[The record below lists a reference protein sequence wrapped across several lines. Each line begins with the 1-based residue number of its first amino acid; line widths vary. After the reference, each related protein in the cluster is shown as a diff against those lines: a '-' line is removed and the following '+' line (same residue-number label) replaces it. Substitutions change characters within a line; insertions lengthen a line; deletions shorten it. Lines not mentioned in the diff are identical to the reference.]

1 VSEFRPR
8 GSPDVA
14 RILVLRRRALGDL
27 VCSLPALAALRADYP
42 HARMDLVMDAPWV
55 EAARAWAPVDRVL
68 TMPSSAIGRM
78 RFAWT
83 LRHARYDLVIDFLST
98 PQTAILSW
106 LTGART
112 RVGLDLSGRAWA
124 YNARVPRPGSW
135 PYDMGGRPVY
145 VGDAMSAIVSWAYPE
160 GRPGPS
166 QPTLAREPHHP
177 PRVALAPGA
186 TWSAKAWP
194 ARAYA
199 DVAMELRERCQAE
212 VTVFWAPGEE
222 ELARSICDMAPG
234 ARLAPPGTVV
244 DLAKGLEQH
253 DLLVSGD
260 SGARHLAQYLGLAT
274 VSVFGPTD
282 PWTQTPPEGP
292 HRFLRYPIACA
303 PCQLATCALRRNYC
317 MSEVTAAQVAEE
329 AAALLARRASA

>member
-1 VSEFRPR
+1 VSQAP
-8 GSPDVA
+8 A

-27 VCSLPALAALRADYP
+27 VCSLPALADLRATYP
-42 HARMDLVMDAPWV
+42 HHAIDLVMDPEWV

-68 TMPSSAIGRM
+68 ALPLGPLGRV
-78 RFAWT
+78 RFAMA
-83 LRHARYDLVIDFLST
+83 LRRARYDVVIDLLST
-98 PQTAILSW
+98 PQTAMLSW
-106 LTGART
+106 ITGARV

-124 YNARVPRPGSW
+124 YTRRVLRPGSAL
-135 PYDMGGRPVY
+135 DECGRPTY
-145 VGDAMSAIVSWAYPE
+145 VGDAMRAIVGALLLDGQRGGSP
-160 GRPGPS
+160 
-166 QPTLAREPHHP
+166 P
-177 PRVALAPGA
+177 PRAPHAPHGPARIAIAPGA

-199 DVAMELRERCQAE
+199 EVAKRIGERSLGE

-222 ELARSICDMAPG
+222 ALARSICDLAPNV
-234 ARLAPPGTVV
+234 RLAPGGSVV

-274 VSVFGPTD
+274 VSIFGPTD

-303 PCQLATCALRRNYC
+303 PCQLATCALAVNYC
-317 MSEVTAAQVAEE
+317 MNDVTAAQVVEE
-329 AAALLARRASA
+329 VAALLARREPA